1 MMDYVMAIK
10 QGNNKDLQRRV
21 LIVDDDRDFV
31 ESLQEILESK
41 GYAVATAHDAEM
53 ARVVAAK
60 FNVDVALLDIRL
72 GQDNGVD
79 LIASL
84 KQQQPAIICVMLT
97 AHKSLET
104 AVGALRQ
111 GAYNYLTKPLHP
123 EELLATLERC
133 YEKLRLQQQREQVEE
148 ELRKHRDHLEELVAE
163 RTTSLERVNKEL
175 ETFSY
180 SISHDLRAPLR
191 HINGFSQA
199 LLEECG
205 DKLNDNGKD
214 YLHRVRTASR
224 RMGELID
231 DLLSL
236 SRITRQEMKRQ
247 PGDLSALAND
257 IATQLKKDQP
267 DRVVQ
272 FDIQEGQT
280 VQGDAR
286 LLRIVLENLLGNA
299 WKYTSKQSSARIE
312 FGCTENDG
320 EQVYYVRDDGVG
332 FDMKY
337 VKKLFGSFQR
347 LHRDDEFPGTGIGLA
362 TVARIIHRHGGRV
375 WAEAEVNKGATFY
388 FTLAGKE

>member
-236 SRITRQEMKRQ
+236 SRITRHEMQRQ

-299 WKYTSKQSSARIE
+299 WKYTSKQASARIE
-312 FGCTENDG
+312 FGCTEKDG

>member
-1 MMDYVMAIK
+1 MIEHVMAIK

-60 FNVDVALLDIRL
+60 FNADVALLDIRL

-123 EELLATLERC
+123 DELLATLECC

-175 ETFSY
+175 EAFSY

-199 LLEECG
+199 LLEEYG

-236 SRITRQEMKRQ
+236 SRITREEMQRQ
-247 PGDLSALAND
+247 PVNLSALAND

-286 LLRIVLENLLGNA
+286 LLRIALENLLGNA
-299 WKYTSKQSSARIE
+299 WKYTSKKASARIE

-337 VKKLFGSFQR
+337 AHKLFGSFQR
-347 LHRDDEFPGTGIGLA
+347 LHQDDEFPGSGIGLA

-375 WAEAEVNKGATFY
+375 WAEAEVNKAATFY
-388 FTLAGKE
+388 FTLAEKD

>member
-1 MMDYVMAIK
+1 MIEHVMAIK

-60 FNVDVALLDIRL
+60 FNADVALLDIRL

-97 AHKSLET
+97 AHKSLEM

-123 EELLATLERC
+123 DELLATLECC

-175 ETFSY
+175 EAFSY

-236 SRITRQEMKRQ
+236 SRITREEMQRQ
-247 PGDLSALAND
+247 PVNLSALAND

-286 LLRIVLENLLGNA
+286 LLRIALENLLGNA
-299 WKYTSKQSSARIE
+299 WKYTSKKASARIE

-337 VKKLFGSFQR
+337 AHKLFGSFQR
-347 LHRDDEFPGTGIGLA
+347 LHQDDEFPGSGIGLA

-375 WAEAEVNKGATFY
+375 WAEAEVNKAATFY
-388 FTLAGKE
+388 FTLAEKD